1 MYGAMSLANHVEL
14 MRETNQMI
22 YRSAAEAE
30 AKAASGEESDLVV
43 RGGSIVDG
51 TGSERFDSDVGVR
64 DGKIAAVGPGLGKG
78 AREIDARGR
87 LVPPLCD
94 ARDMGRVIRGCRKG
108 KGSIFTSHTHT
119 RKGAAK
125 HRQQVRGG
133 RTRRGRAVSDRHGA
147 RGLVDGR
154 R

>member
-1 MYGAMSLANHVEL
+1 MYGWRYACAHYGKKYNTARRSEARRSVEV
-14 MRETNQMI
+14 E
-22 YRSAAEAE
+22 AAW
-30 AKAASGEESDLVV
+30 S
-43 RGGSIVDG
+43 R
-51 TGSERFDSDVGVR
+51 
-64 DGKIAAVGPGLGKG
+64 
-78 AREIDARGR
+78 ARGR

-125 HRQQVRGG
+125 HRQQVRDG